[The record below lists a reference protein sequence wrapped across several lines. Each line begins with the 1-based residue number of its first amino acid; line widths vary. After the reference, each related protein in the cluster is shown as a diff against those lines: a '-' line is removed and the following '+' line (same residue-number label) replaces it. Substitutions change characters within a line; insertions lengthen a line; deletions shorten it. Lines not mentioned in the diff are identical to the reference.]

1 MLVEAFYSNPF
12 SVSTGCCVCVLGVD
26 GRALDSFHLL
36 EYCVVPLV
44 ILAST
49 VLTLR
54 LVRKGTKSRKSRR
67 RDIGPPLTQR
77 QMAGAIAIMV
87 IWWIGLIS
95 MTIYIDSTV
104 KPWTFEEWVR
114 ENLHTL
120 FLAVLCLV
128 IILGSVKT
136 LAKRNAFPSPARASS
151 SAIPTTGWGMVRA
164 ALVVTIPVAIALYLV
179 RSIEVALGL
188 VAFGVVL
195 VLVWWVMSS
204 LEGRKD

>member
-1 MLVEAFYSNPF
+1 M
-12 SVSTGCCVCVLGVD
+12 
-26 GRALDSFHLL
+26 DSFHLL

-54 LVRKGTKSRKSRR
+54 LVRKGTKSRKSRKSRR

-95 MTIYIDSTV
+95 TTIYIDSTM
-104 KPWTFEEWVR
+104 KPWTFEEWAR

-120 FLAVLCLV
+120 FLAIICLV

-195 VLVWWVMSS
+195 VLVWWVRSNP
-204 LEGRKD
+204 EGRKD